1 MCHLLEYAQLGV
13 NEYIDLKPEERN
25 SMNGVRKLYDGEQC
39 PPGASASS
47 SQKVSAMA
55 LEADV
60 SAPGHPRSFVSQ
72 QPKLM
77 LPLPLSPFAVPYGLQ
92 ASTPCGL

>member
-1 MCHLLEYAQLGV
+1 M

-39 PPGASASS
+39 PPGATASS
-47 SQKVSAMA
+47 SQKVAAMA

-60 SAPGHPRSFVSQ
+60 SSPGQPRSFEVDNSQ
-72 QPKLM
+72 MLT
-77 LPLPLSPFAVPYGLQ
+77 LPLPLSPFTVPHGLQ
-92 ASTPCGL
+92 TSTPRCL